1 MPRSPTVAPHLSTD
15 ELATRYRAAKE
26 GGDRTHWQV
35 LWLVA
40 RGRTCPAVAETV
52 GYTVNWVRT
61 IVTRDNADGPQQVG
75 DGRRANPG
83 AKPLLDAAGKAA
95 LRDALGGPAPD

>member
-40 RGRTCPAVAETV
+40 RGRTCPDVAETV

-61 IVTRDNADGPQQVG
+61 IVSRDYAGGPDGVG
-75 DGRRANPG
+75 D
-83 AKPLLDAAGKAA
+83 
-95 LRDALGGPAPD
+95 